1 MTIIEDENYSLGLQF
16 QSIKNARRSNVG
28 ETVDGN
34 KKKKMQSSVASLDLL
49 KTMLWSTFETISRFR
64 RTPGVTSEAE

>member
-1 MTIIEDENYSLGLQF
+1 MTIIEDENYSLGWQF

-34 KKKKMQSSVASLDLL
+34 KKKKDAVLGGLVGL
-49 KTMLWSTFETISRFR
+49 
-64 RTPGVTSEAE
+64 AEDDALEYLRDHQQIPPHARSDV